1 MKLQS
6 WSVHERPK
14 TPQPEMET
22 WYGKEWNWKTLGRV
36 RLDNFPASSSNP
48 ATPRPTFYCVDFSS
62 RFHLSW
68 WNNGDI
74 FEGDED
80 MTLSDEYFAQLYQE
94 AERRLERVDHL
105 LIEAEKQHIKASEQD
120 VPKPW

>member
-1 MKLQS
+1 
-6 WSVHERPK
+6 
-14 TPQPEMET
+14 MET
-22 WYGKEWNWKTLGRV
+22 WYGKEWNRTALERLW
-36 RLDNFPASSSNP
+36 LDNFPAYIRHF
-48 ATPRPTFYCVDFSS
+48 ATSRPTFYCVDFGS

-105 LIEAEKQHIKASEQD
+105 LIEAEKQHIKASEPNGHQPS
-120 VPKPW
+120 VQERS